1 VGYKK
6 HTLRLW
12 WREHTAWV
20 LLLPLVS
27 WITPANYYDGNL
39 LIPSLHYC
47 KRQWQWWPKI
57 IVADMA
63 YMAAE
68 LKAHCRSDWDVAL
81 VTRLR
86 SDMRLVAPYVEWN
99 RTECRQGQALRW
111 LEYAPEQGQHWFGVA
126 EPADCCLRCW
136 EASTCPRHFAFA
148 ADQHET
154 LFGLLPLASLP
165 AQRLLAQ
172 VRPWIE
178 PAQSYEKN
186 QLGLSSA
193 FLNSLR
199 LTWYVALLA
208 DAAVLLRTQA
218 LLNTPSHRPL
228 LHELTTHQSLFDFAS
243 VDQPGC

>member
-1 VGYKK
+1 
-6 HTLRLW
+6 
-12 WREHTAWV
+12 
-20 LLLPLVS
+20 
-27 WITPANYYDGNL
+27 
-39 LIPSLHYC
+39 
-47 KRQWQWWPKI
+47 
-57 IVADMA
+57 
-63 YMAAE
+63 MAAE
-68 LKAHCRSDWDVAL
+68 LKAHCRTGWNVAV

-86 SDMRLVAPYVEWN
+86 SDMLLMAPYVDWN
-99 RTECRQGQALRW
+99 RTECHQGQPLRW

-126 EPADCCLRCW
+126 EPADHCLHCW
-136 EASTCPRHFAFA
+136 EASACPRHFAFA

-165 AQRLLAQ
+165 AQKLLTQ

-199 LTWYVALLA
+199 LTWCMALLA

-218 LLNTPSHRPL
+218 LLNAPDDRSL
-228 LHELTTHQSLFDFAS
+228 LQELMPHQSLFDFGS
-243 VDQPGC
+243 VDQLVR